1 MATLPS
7 SSARVSSARPESN
20 ITSLSLLDF
29 FEDYGEVG
37 EKFPC
42 WVSHLDPN
50 IAITDLDLRRLKKE
64 VMYSL
69 VPLAVFILF
78 TLYAF
83 CRLGVF
89 SICNPFRCCP
99 TPADQVDQ
107 ATLTPKQLFRS
118 SSPVSPPLSW
128 IYFRYKKTLMA
139 KKAAA
144 LQSFQKCDVQNLAIP
159 STIVED
165 TEVLGAGLGQE
176 STEQAVES
184 EKQRFVFVE
193 SENEMGRRL
202 REPSERIEVAVS
214 PAS

>member
-1 MATLPS
+1 
-7 SSARVSSARPESN
+7 
-20 ITSLSLLDF
+20 
-29 FEDYGEVG
+29 
-37 EKFPC
+37 
-42 WVSHLDPN
+42 
-50 IAITDLDLRRLKKE
+50 
-64 VMYSL
+64 
-69 VPLAVFILF
+69 
-78 TLYAF
+78 
-83 CRLGVF
+83 
-89 SICNPFRCCP
+89 
-99 TPADQVDQ
+99 
-107 ATLTPKQLFRS
+107 
-118 SSPVSPPLSW
+118 
-128 IYFRYKKTLMA
+128 MA

-184 EKQRFVFVE
+184 EKQRFMFVE